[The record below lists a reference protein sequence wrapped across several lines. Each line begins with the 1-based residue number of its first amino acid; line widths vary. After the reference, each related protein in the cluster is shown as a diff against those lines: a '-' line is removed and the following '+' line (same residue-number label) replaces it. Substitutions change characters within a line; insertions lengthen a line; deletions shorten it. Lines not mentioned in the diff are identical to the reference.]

1 MILSIHIAAGGLAM
15 ILGAVALA
23 VKRAGLPIGAVGCC
37 LSMSSSSWVPVP
49 PFWRFEKVQA
59 TDLDADTLP
68 HHMDDGDA
76 RPKERPEQND
86 DVPRSPFG
94 EHERSVQ
101 PDHPD
106 EHRTA
111 AWERSRCH
119 PADDVVRQVKRR
131 EEDREQRRDS

>member
-68 HHMDDGDA
+68 HHMDDGEA
-76 RPKERPEQND
+76 QPKERPERKMMTYPD
-86 DVPRSPFG
+86 RRSASTSVPYSQTTQMSTAPRLG
-94 EHERSVQ
+94 SV
-101 PDHPD
+101 PGAIP
-106 EHRTA
+106 RTM
-111 AWERSRCH
+111 SS
-119 PADDVVRQVKRR
+119 VR
-131 EEDREQRRDS
+131 